1 VGVAWDGGGVRRGIC
16 SRLGLKIRFGR
27 MKRYTFVDYATQTY
41 LLLVGL
47 LILFFHNERTPHWP
61 WLLGAH
67 ALVLIL
73 IHVMIQ
79 IHARRQPRGFFDFLR
94 CFYPIFLFTGFYR
107 ETGEL
112 HHVFFP
118 EFLDPVLIR
127 FEARL
132 FGFQPSLTFMD
143 QLPYLLVSELLYAA
157 YFSYYIMIVGVGLAL
172 FLRNRRQFHHYV
184 SVVSFVFYVC
194 YFSYIILPVMGPRAF
209 YPNDAGYLLPQD
221 VTPALLPEY
230 PEAVQVGPFFQIMA
244 FIYRYFEAPGAAFPS
259 SHVAVAL
266 CTVWFSYR
274 YLRRIRHAHLADV
287 ILLCIATVY
296 CRYHYVIDVFAGI
309 ATAAVLVPLG
319 SWLYFR
325 LDKQVAVDATL
336 TKDRPEEEPQLSV
349 PRS

>member
-1 VGVAWDGGGVRRGIC
+1 VGVARSGVGIGGEIR
-16 SRLGLKIRFGR
+16 SSLGLQVRSGS
-27 MKRYTFVDYATQTY
+27 MKHYTFVDYATQTY

-47 LILFFHNERTPHWP
+47 LILFFHNERTPLWP

-67 ALVLIL
+67 AVALVLIHL
-73 IHVMIQ
+73 MIQ
-79 IHARRQPRGFFDFLR
+79 THARRESRGFFDFLR

-118 EFLDPVLIR
+118 EFLDPALIH
-127 FEARL
+127 FEERI

-143 QLPYLLVSELLYAA
+143 QLPYLLVSEFLYAA

-172 FLRNRRQFHHYV
+172 FLRNRQQFHHYV

-194 YFSYIILPVMGPRAF
+194 YFTYIILPVMGPRAF
-209 YPNDAGYLLPQD
+209 YPNDVNYVLPEN
-221 VTPALLPEY
+221 VTPALLPDY
-230 PEAVQVGPFFQIMA
+230 PEAVQVGTFFRIMA
-244 FIYRYFEAPGAAFPS
+244 VIYRYLEAPGAAFPS

-274 YLRRIRHAHLADV
+274 YLRRIRHVHLVDV
-287 ILLCIATVY
+287 VLLCIATIY

-325 LDKQVAVDATL
+325 LNKDVAVDASL
-336 TKDRPEEEPQLSV
+336 AEVRSEDEAQLSV